1 MANISIQLHERLD
14 GIQKHFGLFDHIP
27 APALE
32 PQPENPTPIDPLHF
46 ESTILDGIPVRTRA
60 GLFVYFN
67 AAVSTT
73 TAKRPIS
80 LIRQLCGRPLI
91 DDHKIVSF
99 LNARYA
105 VSLASYLR
113 KRMVRLLKFSRVTT
127 IRCSTTSSL
136 PISTSLLL
144 SCWARSRNKL

>member
-1 MANISIQLHERLD
+1 MATISIQVHERLD
-14 GIQKHFGLFDHIP
+14 GVQKDFDLFDHVP
-27 APALE
+27 TPALE
-32 PQPENPTPIDPLHF
+32 PRSENPTPIDSMHF

-73 TAKRPIS
+73 TIKTPIS

-105 VSLASYLR
+105 VSLTSYLQ
-113 KRMVRLLKFSRVTT
+113 KCMVRLLKFSRVTT
-127 IRCSTTSSL
+127 VRCLTTSSSL
-136 PISTSLLL
+136 ISTSLLP
-144 SCWARSRNKL
+144 SC

>member
-14 GIQKHFGLFDHIP
+14 GVQKHFDLFDHVP

-32 PQPENPTPIDPLHF
+32 PRSENSTPIDPLHF

-80 LIRQLCGRPLI
+80 LIR
-91 DDHKIVSF
+91 
-99 LNARYA
+99 
-105 VSLASYLR
+105 
-113 KRMVRLLKFSRVTT
+113 
-127 IRCSTTSSL
+127 
-136 PISTSLLL
+136 
-144 SCWARSRNKL
+144 

>member
-14 GIQKHFGLFDHIP
+14 GVQKHFDLFDHVP
-27 APALE
+27 TPALE
-32 PQPENPTPIDPLHF
+32 PRSENPTPIDPLHF

-67 AAVSTT
+67 AAVSTA
-73 TAKRPIS
+73 TAKMPTS

-105 VSLASYLR
+105 VSLPIDERAS
-113 KRMVRLLKFSRVTT
+113 
-127 IRCSTTSSL
+127 
-136 PISTSLLL
+136 
-144 SCWARSRNKL
+144 